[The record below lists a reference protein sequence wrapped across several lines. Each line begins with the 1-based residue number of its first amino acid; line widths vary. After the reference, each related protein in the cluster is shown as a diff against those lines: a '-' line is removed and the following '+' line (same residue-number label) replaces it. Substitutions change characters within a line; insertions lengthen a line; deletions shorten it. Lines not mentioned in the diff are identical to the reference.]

1 MKNAKNLF
9 FAVQVEKAEKYN
21 VQKVMEKKGFFTFYD
36 KEKNYF

>member
-9 FAVQVEKAEKYN
+9 FAVQVEKSEKN
-21 VQKVMEKKGFFTFYD
+21 NLQKNGEKSFFTCYD